1 MAEIDPIM
9 ERRQREEQEQKNK
22 SLKNIMWALVA
33 VAALMAAGLAY
44 IWTSK
49 SSLVRDLNA
58 EKEDLT
64 QQMIALKGDYDSLGE
79 RLDTTEMGLVETSD
93 PTTLLRM

>member
-1 MAEIDPIM
+1 MAEIDPIQ
-9 ERRQREEQEQKNK
+9 ERREREAQEQKNK

-33 VAALMAAGLAY
+33 VAGLMAAGLAY
-44 IWTSK
+44 VWSTK

-64 QQMIALKGDYDSLGE
+64 QQMIALRGDYESL
-79 RLDTTEMGLVETSD
+79 S
-93 PTTLLRM
+93 